1 MPPTS
6 LIDSLHVVRRKVRTL
21 AIVSGVGIAL
31 AAAVGLLIGIVALD
45 WSLGLEKV
53 PRMLVIAGAVVGLL
67 YVLWHWLAV
76 PMMAKLNIGDVAG
89 RLEHTFPQFD
99 DRLRS
104 TVNFVQGEIPGSRS
118 MQERVASETDALA
131 QTLNLHRVI
140 VRGPVYLAMSGAF
153 VSLLVLAG
161 LLAWGGHNGWLTI
174 AANRLMLGNDQ
185 WPKSVEIAL
194 DGSLPERVAV
204 GQRIPVKLH
213 LAKGDRE

>member
-1 MPPTS
+1 MISRSKGVLAMPPTS

-161 LLAWGGHNGWLTI
+161 LLAWGGHNGW
-174 AANRLMLGNDQ
+174 
-185 WPKSVEIAL
+185 
-194 DGSLPERVAV
+194 
-204 GQRIPVKLH
+204 
-213 LAKGDRE
+213 